1 MEVVQGPAA
10 RTAAPAPAVHTVEAA
25 RTAVEADRMAVAADR
40 MAAVAVRTAEAEA
53 PVAVA
58 APADDNPE
66 VQQYQERML

>member
-25 RTAVEADRMAVAADR
+25 RTAVEADRMA
-40 MAAVAVRTAEAEA
+40 AVAVRTAEAAAEA
-53 PVAVA
+53 PVAVAA

>member
-1 MEVVQGPAA
+1 MAAVHMVEVVQGPAA

-25 RTAVEADRMAVAADR
+25 RTAVAADR

-66 VQQYQERML
+66 VQQYQERVL

>member
-1 MEVVQGPAA
+1 MAAVHTVEVVQGPAA

-25 RTAVEADRMAVAADR
+25 RTAVEAAR